1 MKNSTIVFLLLICVF
16 FISGCSVST
25 EKNTEPA
32 KQVFSRVEPVE
43 LASIDVSLATD
54 GYSQTV
60 LSNVNEGLYR
70 AGKDEKLD
78 VEDSIIFY
86 DKKWMEEYI
95 KEKKILNYILTEEL

>member
-1 MKNSTIVFLLLICVF
+1 MF

-70 AGKDEKLD
+70 AGRDEKL
-78 VEDSIIFY
+78 EDAGAKGCLLYTSPSPR
-86 DKKWMEEYI
+86 DA
-95 KEKKILNYILTEEL
+95 